1 MSSGCLP
8 NEKDRLKI
16 RGHALTIPEFLLSQ
30 EPSMLDL
37 VIQKQK
43 DAQQQLLRMI
53 GNRIKNDLES
63 ILTKDE
69 LELFLVDNP
78 WCRKAEI

>member
-8 NEKDRLKI
+8 NEKDRLTM
-16 RGHALTIPEFLLSQ
+16 GHALAIPESLLSQ

-43 DAQQQLLRMI
+43 DDQQVLLRMI

-78 WCRKAEI
+78 WCRKTEI